1 MKDISVPRQKITFQL
16 NIEKNIESERERERE
31 KQEREFFVL
40 FYPLKHIYTNV
51 TVANF
56 FSVKMLHYVQIYLI
70 NLQQNVH
77 IFFNEQN
84 IPEHMTYKY
93 VSFFYI
99 ANG

>member
-16 NIEKNIESERERERE
+16 NIEKNIESERERE
-31 KQEREFFVL
+31 KQEREFFCP
-40 FYPLKHIYTNV
+40 FYPLKNIYTKV
-51 TVANF
+51 TEANF
-56 FSVKMLHYVQIYLI
+56 FSVKMLNYVQIYLI